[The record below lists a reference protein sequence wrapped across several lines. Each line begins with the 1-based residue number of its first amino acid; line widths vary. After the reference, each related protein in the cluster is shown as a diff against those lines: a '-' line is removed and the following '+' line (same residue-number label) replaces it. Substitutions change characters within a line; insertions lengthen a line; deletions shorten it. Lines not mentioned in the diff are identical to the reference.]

1 MNEGKTANPNKGE
14 IHVLHQVKEAYLF
27 ANNRG
32 DTNSELNIIFR
43 ELCKA
48 KTILEECVEDILKR
62 NYGSGSTEWKCV
74 SGWNPVRQSIAFKFR
89 I

>member
-32 DTNSELNIIFR
+32 DTNSELNIIFQGALQGKDHFGR
-43 ELCKA
+43 VC
-48 KTILEECVEDILKR
+48 
-62 NYGSGSTEWKCV
+62 
-74 SGWNPVRQSIAFKFR
+74 
-89 I
+89 